1 MQVTTYIQ
9 KYLYIVTNKININV
23 WEIICMFVSK
33 IKLILMAF
41 FMLVFLSM
49 GAVSAA
55 DDAYAVDTP
64 VLNDT
69 TVELNQ
75 DISSPDNNTV
85 QVEFM
90 DNASSIDFEESS
102 DSFDVNYYNSSEL
115 TFVKDLVGN
124 YGNHTVDDLAS
135 IYNVDS
141 SCVKN
146 TLQLVR
152 CGVYGTDLKDTLNH
166 KDHILERQIS
176 SSSSMI
182 PKFSKL
188 KSQRHSGV
196 DVDVA
201 EKIMQMFGTYNV
213 RQMTYQLN
221 RQGIQINENAVL
233 STLYNIKM
241 NERSSGYGANL
252 QNIYKMKESYLIDS
266 IPKLQSYIINT
277 ESITYDNANPNA
289 SNIIFTDVA
298 KYNLNNNYVVRV
310 VDNDGNPVTSGHVS
324 YFVNG
329 NLVYVSK
336 VNENGQA
343 VVSLNDIFKSFGQY
357 NITCKYSD
365 IIRKNTITIGDIS
378 LNDFFNVKTI
388 FEGIKVYS
396 PGETYKIKFISSNN
410 KNIVGSQVKF
420 SINNEIV
427 GRSTVDENGFASFKI
442 HYYVS
447 SLLNS
452 KNCFIKSELYDKS
465 LNDYFTV
472 SEYVTIGQR
481 QITTVSKGSL
491 LPKWRDT
498 LYEVCDDGYHAYI
511 NENTYQLIQFDG
523 NSYIVH
529 VEKIN
534 STQQLKDIFSKI
546 SNLNINWDITIL
558 NLNLKTY
565 NLDFHTYSD
574 REWDYAVKV
583 PYGQLIINGYEATLT
598 GNDDLN
604 FMYIC
609 NGANVVLNHLNLK
622 SFKHCFYNQG
632 ILYCS
637 QTGFYNNVAYKFDV
651 KVSGSGSVIH
661 NFNTAEFNEC
671 TFDSNNAQCWSLV
684 KRHMAGSI
692 LYAEPYSTTYFYHN
706 IHTGKTYD
714 DSIFACKYSSVIIT
728 PQKGETD
735 WTWNHFVGESFFHP
749 LASLTMV
756 NPKETISK
764 DYYSNKYNPIVFN
777 CTGSEELVNALR
789 SLNHNGIM
797 GSEVII
803 NLANGVYSIS
813 KDQANEI
820 QKDCQ
825 SGYRGSFFSDKYSE
839 FKDYTTDKQYYFI
852 SQGFV
857 PITINGNGAEI
868 KISGNDKNDEYHF
881 AFIGKNS
888 KVSLN
893 NLKISNFNT
902 AFVNSKGNLMCNN
915 CDLSNNVIKYK
926 VSRGDFGGVLRSY
939 GGSSIFNHCIISN
952 NHAGTKNTDFA
963 YAVEGSY
970 IEINNCKIEQ
980 SGSYIKSEDS
990 TIKCSSD
997 LYNNHVSASSTI
1009 FWSNDP
1015 VKELLHYEIN
1025 NTNEFYSI
1033 DLSKNLA
1040 DVTCIDFKCDCTV
1053 SLNNLLSNRGNIYIK
1068 SNGHNVKVDSSFNVG
1083 KNTFVCLDGF
1093 TINNGLT
1100 NNGMISFVNCAL
1112 NGSSLNTMF
1121 SNNGQCSMSDCV
1133 ISNNYCKNVFENKG
1147 SLTLINSTI
1156 KNNQA
1161 KEYGIIY
1168 NNGGSVVCINS
1179 TFSSNSGVDIYNF
1192 QTPNCALINC
1202 IGGQVIFEEPMAA
1215 WKLDL
1220 IKSGCL
1226 VGTVAITGGLGYGIG
1241 AALGPGIAGTLLA
1254 AASGSLVGG
1263 SIGLGYGVIESNT
1276 YHDYSHLWSNVGT
1289 FALIGFSSSMVGFS
1303 FGALKYTAR
1312 HANDIDVKYNI
1323 IEEDDIDVKDNII
1336 EENDIEVKKNIIGD
1350 DNAFPDQTTRQS
1362 STESV
1367 KIELDGPTKKMG
1379 DEIAK
1384 EIRKNF
1390 EIDTCYDD
1398 LTAELDKPIHD
1409 VHKINRILD
1418 KLNKYFIDG
1427 KLEDLGL
1434 KTFRYLYAKYSQ
1446 IWSCPIHTHNQILS
1460 RLDNFIS
1467 IFSI

>member
-1 MQVTTYIQ
+1 MFLSKT
-9 KYLYIVTNKININV
+9 KI
-23 WEIICMFVSK
+23 
-33 IKLILMAF
+33 ILMAF
-41 FMLVFLSM
+41 FMLVILSI

-55 DDAYAVDTP
+55 DDVYTADAS

-75 DISSPDNNTV
+75 DISSPNNNTV

-90 DNASSIDFEESS
+90 GNASSIDVEESS
-102 DSFDVNYYNSSEL
+102 DSFDVNYYNSIEL

-135 IYNVDS
+135 IYNVDPI
-141 SCVKN
+141 CVKN

-166 KDHILERQIS
+166 NDYVLERQIS

-182 PKFSKL
+182 PNFSKL
-188 KSQRHSGV
+188 KSQRNSGV
-196 DVDVA
+196 NANVA
-201 EKIMQMFGTYNV
+201 EKIMQMFGTYDV
-213 RQMTYQLN
+213 RQMTNQLN
-221 RQGIQINENAVL
+221 KQGIEIDENAVL
-233 STLYNIKM
+233 STLYHIKM
-241 NERSSGYGANL
+241 NERSSGYGVNL

-277 ESITYDNANPNA
+277 ESITYDNANPEA
-289 SNIIFTDVA
+289 SDILFTDVA

-329 NLVYVSK
+329 NLAYVCK

-343 VVSLNDIFKSFGQY
+343 VVNLNDIFKSFGQY
-357 NITCKYSD
+357 DITCKYSD
-365 IIRKNTITIGDIS
+365 IIRKNTITIGDVS
-378 LNDFFNVKTI
+378 LNDFFNVRAI

-410 KNIVGSQVKF
+410 KNIVGSTVKF

-452 KNCFIKSELYDKS
+452 NNCFIKSELYDNS

-472 SEYVTIGQR
+472 NEYVTIGQR
-481 QITTVSKGSL
+481 AIPTISKGSL

-529 VEKIN
+529 VENIHN
-534 STQQLKDIFSKI
+534 THQLKDIFSKI
-546 SNLNINWDITIL
+546 SNSNINWDITTL
-558 NLNLKTY
+558 NIDLKTY
-565 NLDFHTYSD
+565 NIDFHTYSD

-598 GNDDLN
+598 GNNNLN
-604 FMYIC
+604 FMYVC
-609 NGANVVLNHLNLK
+609 NGANVVLNNLNLK

-637 QTGFYNNVAYKFDV
+637 QLGFYENTAYKFDV
-651 KVSGSGSVIH
+651 GVDGSGAVIH

-671 TFDSNNAQCWSLV
+671 TFDSNNAQYWGLF
-684 KRHMAGSI
+684 KQHMAGSI

-706 IHTGKTYD
+706 IYTGKTHD
-714 DSIFACKYSSVIIT
+714 DSIFACKYSSIIIT
-728 PQKGETD
+728 PQNGETD
-735 WTWNHFVGESFFHP
+735 WTWNNFVGESFIHP

-756 NPKETISK
+756 NPKETIAK
-764 DYYSNKYNPIVFN
+764 DYYSNNYNPLVFN
-777 CTGSEELVNALR
+777 CADSEELVNALR
-789 SLNHNGIM
+789 SLSHNGIM

-803 NLANGVYSIS
+803 NLVNDVYSIS
-813 KDQANEI
+813 TNQANEI
-820 QKDCQ
+820 QKDWE
-825 SGYRGSFFSDKYSE
+825 SGYRGSFFNAKYSDY
-839 FKDYTTDKQYYFI
+839 KDYTTCKQYYFI

-888 KVSLN
+888 KVTLN

-902 AFVNSKGNLMCNN
+902 AFVNSKGNMICNN

-926 VSRGDFGGVLRSY
+926 TYQGDVGGVLRSY
-939 GGSSIFNHCIISN
+939 GGSSIFNNCKISN

-963 YAVEGSY
+963 YVVEGSY
-970 IEINNCKIEQ
+970 VEINNCQIEQ
-980 SGSYIKSEDS
+980 SGRYIKSEDS

-997 LYNNHVSASSTI
+997 LYNNHVSASSTT
-1009 FWSNDP
+1009 FQSNDP
-1015 VKELLHYEIN
+1015 AKDLLRYEVN
-1025 NTNEFYSI
+1025 NANEFYSI

-1040 DVTCIDFKCDCTV
+1040 DVTCIDFKCNCTV
-1053 SLNNLLSNRGNIYIK
+1053 SLNNLLANRGNIYIK
-1068 SNGHNVKVDSSFNVG
+1068 SNGHNVQVDSSFKVG
-1083 KNTFVCLDGF
+1083 KNTVVCLDGI
-1093 TINNGLT
+1093 TLNRGLT
-1100 NNGMISFVNCAL
+1100 NDGMVSLVKCTL
-1112 NGSSLNTMF
+1112 NGCSLNTMF
-1121 SNNGQCSMSDCV
+1121 LNNGQCSISDCV

-1147 SLTLINSTI
+1147 SLTFINSTI
-1156 KNNQA
+1156 KNNHA

-1179 TFSSNSGVDIYNF
+1179 TFLSNSGVDIYNF

-1202 IGGQVIFEEPMAA
+1202 AGGQIIFKEPMAG

-1226 VGTVAITGGLGYGIG
+1226 AATVAITGGLGYGIG

-1254 AASGSLVGG
+1254 AACGGLVGG
-1263 SIGLGYGVIESNT
+1263 GIGLGYGAIESYT

-1289 FALIGFSSSMVGFS
+1289 FAVIGFSSSMVGFS
-1303 FGALKYTAR
+1303 FGALKYTSN
-1312 HANDIDVKYNI
+1312 HANAN
-1323 IEEDDIDVKDNII
+1323 DNLI
-1336 EENDIEVKKNIIGD
+1336 ENDDAIS
-1350 DNAFPDQTTRQS
+1350 QHSTRKS
-1362 STESV
+1362 SSDSM
-1367 KIELDGPTKKMG
+1367 KIELDESIKQIG
-1379 DEIAK
+1379 DEITE
-1384 EIRKNF
+1384 EISNHGLV
-1390 EIDTCYDD
+1390 ESAYED
-1398 LTAELDKPIHD
+1398 LVEELDSPNLD
-1409 VHKINRILD
+1409 VEEINNVIDRLD
-1418 KLNKYFIDG
+1418 ARFQNKGLD
-1427 KLEDLGL
+1427 ELGL
-1434 KTFRYLYAKYSQ
+1434 KTFKYLHTKYSKLWPLAGRTQ
-1446 IWSCPIHTHNQILS
+1446 NQILN
-1460 RLDNFIS
+1460 RLQNLIYIYS
-1467 IFSI
+1467 